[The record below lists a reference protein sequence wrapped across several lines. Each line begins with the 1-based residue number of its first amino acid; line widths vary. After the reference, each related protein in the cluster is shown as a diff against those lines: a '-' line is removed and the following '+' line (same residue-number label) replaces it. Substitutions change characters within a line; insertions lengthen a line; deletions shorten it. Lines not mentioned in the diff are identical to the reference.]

1 MNNNNDNINF
11 IDDKYSTIIENQ
23 SKLIDHLLK
32 SDDKRNKYEIFKWI
46 TNCVMICVIGV
57 TFIICYFCSSYETDN
72 YGDTNITQSDSSILN
87 TKGEM
92 SVNE

>member
-1 MNNNNDNINF
+1 MTDESVIDNQYL
-11 IDDKYSTIIENQ
+11 IDIQ
-23 SKLIDHLLK
+23 SKLIDRLLESDERK
-32 SDDKRNKYEIFKWI
+32 SKHDVVKWI

-72 YGDTNITQSDSSILN
+72 YGDTNITQSDNSVLN
-87 TKGEM
+87 TKGEV